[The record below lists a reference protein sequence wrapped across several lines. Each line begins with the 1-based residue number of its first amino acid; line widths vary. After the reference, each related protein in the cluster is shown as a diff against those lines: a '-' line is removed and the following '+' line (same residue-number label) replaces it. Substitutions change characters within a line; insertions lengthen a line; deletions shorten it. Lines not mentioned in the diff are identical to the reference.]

1 MRKGLK
7 ERLVGLPRAPGVYLM
22 KDAKGH
28 ILYIGKA
35 RDLKKRVVS
44 YFRDTRPKDLKTSL
58 LVGKIQSFDTIL
70 TNTEKEALILESN
83 LIKRH
88 RPRYNVILRDDK
100 RYPCLRLNIKS
111 PYPNLTI
118 ARKIEK
124 DGALYFGPFPS
135 AGAVRKT
142 LKLIHK
148 TFKIRKC
155 KPNKPKPRQRPCLHY
170 QMEHC
175 LGPCSRP
182 VDPAEYATVVNEVIL
197 FLKGRTP
204 ELIKSVRSQMASAAA
219 REDFEAASV
228 HRDRLFALER
238 TLEKQVVATTD
249 FKDRDV
255 LGMARQGRAAL
266 MMVLF
271 IRGGFLLGNRP
282 FYLPETVAS
291 DAEMI
296 TSFVKQYYEE
306 APFVPEEVLLPTPPE
321 DQTLLED
328 WLSDLKGKK
337 VRIMMPQRGEKAK
350 LVRMAEQNA
359 AKGLKEELDA
369 ARAEQALLDRV
380 QRRLALMRRPER
392 IECFDLSHIAGTEGV
407 GSMIVFEKASAAPSA
422 YRKYRIKSAPGG
434 DDYAMLREVL
444 TRRYKEVDVGQP
456 LPDLLMV
463 DGGKGQLNMAVA
475 VLKALRLYG
484 SFDLIGIAKKDP
496 ERGEAEDKV
505 YKPGR
510 KNPVSLK
517 KDADVLLF
525 LQRIRDEAHRSVI
538 TYHRK
543 RRLITYRRSALDEIP
558 GIGARRRASLLKHFG
573 SLKRIKGASV
583 EELAAVPGMTR
594 KAAEAVFEA
603 FKRPETK
610 LGFPHAPPSGR
621 GGFTRR
627 AD

>member
-1 MRKGLK
+1 MIKELK
-7 ERLVGLPRAPGVYLM
+7 ERLAGLPRAPGVYLM
-22 KDAKGH
+22 KDAEGH

-35 RDLKKRVVS
+35 RDLKKRVSS

-58 LVGKIQSFDTIL
+58 LIGKIADFDTIL

-148 TFKIRKC
+148 SFKIRKC
-155 KPNKPKPRQRPCLHY
+155 KPSKPKPRQRPCLHY

-175 LGPCSRP
+175 LGPCSLP
-182 VDPAEYATVVNEVIL
+182 VDPEEYATVVNEVIL

-204 ELIKSVRSQMASAAA
+204 ELIRSVRKQMTFAAA
-219 REDFEAASV
+219 KEDFEAASV

-238 TLEKQVVATTD
+238 TLEKQVASTTD
-249 FKDRDV
+249 LKDRDV

-282 FYLPETVAS
+282 FYLPETVVS
-291 DAEMI
+291 DADMI
-296 TSFVKQYYEE
+296 TAFVKQYYEG
-306 APFVPEEVLLPTPPE
+306 APFVPEEVLLPTRPE
-321 DQTLLED
+321 DKDLLED

-337 VRIMMPQRGEKAK
+337 VRIIMPRRGEKAR

-359 AKGLKEELDA
+359 VKGLKEKLDA
-369 ARAEQALLDRV
+369 AIAEQALLDRV
-380 QRRLALMRRPER
+380 QRRLALVRRPER
-392 IECFDLSHIAGTEGV
+392 IECFDLSNMAGTQGV
-407 GSMIVFEKASAAPSA
+407 GSMVVFEKGRAAPSA

-434 DDYAMLREVL
+434 DDYAMLSEVL
-444 TRRYKEVDVGQP
+444 TRRYKKVDAGQP

-475 VLKALRLYG
+475 VLKALRLDG

-496 ERGEAEDKV
+496 DRGETEDKV

-543 RRLITYRRSALDEIP
+543 RRMTSYRRSVLDEIP
-558 GIGARRRASLLKHFG
+558 GIGVRRKSSLLKHFG
-573 SLKRIKGASV
+573 SLKRIKAAAV
-583 EELAAVPGMTR
+583 EEIAAVPGMTR
-594 KAAEAVFEA
+594 RAAQAVFDA
-603 FKRPETK
+603 LR
-610 LGFPHAPPSGR
+610 
-621 GGFTRR
+621 
-627 AD
+627 

>member
-1 MRKGLK
+1 MGPALK
-7 ERLVGLPRAPGVYLM
+7 EKLASLPSAPGVYLM
-22 KDAKGH
+22 KDARGH

-35 RDLKKRVVS
+35 RDLKKRIGS
-44 YFRDTRPKDLKTSL
+44 YFRDTGQKDLKTSVL
-58 LVGKIQSFDTIL
+58 IEKIDRFDTIL

-88 RPRYNVILRDDK
+88 RPRYNVILKDDK
-100 RYPCLRLNIKS
+100 RYPCLRLDIKS
-111 PYPNLTI
+111 PYPNLTV

-135 AGAVRKT
+135 AGAVRQT
-142 LKLIHK
+142 LKVIHS

-155 KPNKPKPRQRPCLHY
+155 KTRTLKRRERPCLNY
-170 QMEHC
+170 QMGLC

-182 VDPAEYATVVNEVIL
+182 IAPEVYQAVVDEVVM

-204 ELIKSVRSQMASAAA
+204 ELIKNVKRQMESAAA
-219 REDFEAASV
+219 GEDFEAAAAY
-228 HRDRLFALER
+228 RDRLFALER
-238 TLEKQVVATTD
+238 TLEKQVATTTD

-282 FYLPETVAS
+282 FYLSETVLS

-296 TSFVKQYYEE
+296 TSFVKQYYEK
-306 APFVPEEVLLPTPPE
+306 APFVPEEILVPTPPE
-321 DQTLLED
+321 DQAILEE
-328 WLSDLKGKK
+328 WLSDLKGEK
-337 VRIMMPQRGEKAK
+337 VRIMVPQRGEKAK
-350 LVRMAEQNA
+350 LIQIADQNA
-359 AKGLKEELDA
+359 GKGLKEQLDA
-369 ARAEQALLDRV
+369 AMAEQELLDRV
-380 QRRLALMRRPER
+380 QRRLALERGPER
-392 IECFDLSHIAGTEGV
+392 IECFDLSNLGGSEGV
-407 GSMIVFEKASAAPSA
+407 GSMVVFERGRPCRSA
-422 YRKYRIKSAPGG
+422 YRKYRIKFAPGR

-444 TRRYKEVDVGQP
+444 TRRFKKVDGLRGIGPCPYGPASGLYEPPAPREAGQP

-463 DGGKGQLNMAVA
+463 DGGKGQLSMAIA

-496 ERGEAEDKV
+496 ERGETEDKI

-510 KNPVSLK
+510 KNPVNLK
-517 KDADVLLF
+517 KDTDVLLF
-525 LQRIRDEAHRSVI
+525 LQRIRDEAHRAVI

-543 RRLITYRRSALDEIP
+543 RRLMTCRRSVLEEIP
-558 GIGARRRASLLKHFG
+558 GIGKRRRMRLLKHFG
-573 SLKRIKGASV
+573 SLKRIKAASI

-594 KAAEAVFEA
+594 QAAQAVFDA
-603 FKRPETK
+603 LK
-610 LGFPHAPPSGR
+610 
-621 GGFTRR
+621 
-627 AD
+627 

>member
-1 MRKGLK
+1 MRKELK
-7 ERLVGLPRAPGVYLM
+7 EKLIGLPRAPGVYLM

-35 RDLKKRVVS
+35 RELKKRVAS
-44 YFRDTRPKDLKTSL
+44 YFRDRGPKDLKTSL
-58 LVGKIQSFDTIL
+58 LIGKIAEFDTII

-118 ARKIEK
+118 VRKIEK
-124 DGALYFGPFPS
+124 DEALYFGPFPS

-155 KPNKPKPRQRPCLHY
+155 KPSKPKPRQRPCLHY

-175 LGPCSRP
+175 LGPCSLP
-182 VDPAEYATVVNEVIL
+182 VDLEEYATAVNEVIL

-204 ELIKSVRSQMASAAA
+204 ELIRSVRKQMTSAAA
-219 REDFEAASV
+219 KEDFEAASV

-238 TLEKQVVATTD
+238 TLEKQVATTTD
-249 FKDRDV
+249 LKDRDV

-282 FYLPETVAS
+282 FYLPETVVS
-291 DAEMI
+291 DADMI
-296 TSFVKQYYEE
+296 TAFVKQYYEG
-306 APFVPEEVLLPTPPE
+306 APFVPEEVLLPTRPE
-321 DQTLLED
+321 DKALLED

-337 VRIMMPQRGEKAK
+337 VRIIMPRRGEKAR

-359 AKGLKEELDA
+359 VKGLKEKLDA
-369 ARAEQALLDRV
+369 AIAELAFLDRV
-380 QRRLALMRRPER
+380 QRRLALVQRPER
-392 IECFDLSHIAGTEGV
+392 IECFDLSNMAGTEGV
-407 GSMIVFEKASAAPSA
+407 GSMVVFEKGRAAPSA

-434 DDYAMLREVL
+434 DDYAMLSEVL
-444 TRRYKEVDVGQP
+444 TRRYKKVDAGQP

-475 VLKALRLYG
+475 VLKALRLDG

-496 ERGEAEDKV
+496 ERGETEDKV

-517 KDADVLLF
+517 KDAEVLLF

-543 RRLITYRRSALDEIP
+543 RRMTSYRRSVLDEIP
-558 GIGARRRASLLKHFG
+558 GIGVRRKAALLKHFG
-573 SLKRIKGASV
+573 SLKRIKAASI

-594 KAAEAVFEA
+594 RAARAVFEVL
-603 FKRPETK
+603 K
-610 LGFPHAPPSGR
+610 
-621 GGFTRR
+621 
-627 AD
+627 